1 MNVAC
6 PNCARLEA
14 RVQELER
21 VEHDSAEVRRERAD
35 LEVRIQELERLLA
48 ALQQKLYGSSTERRP
63 RVPDAKRQAR
73 SEDDASERRER
84 AQQKREENAARRKE
98 LPTEHH
104 TRDVAPGQLVCPH
117 CQEGTFRP
125 LGEGEDTVT
134 FDVVPP
140 VLVRQV
146 HTRRKYACSC
156 GQHIITADGPPRVIE
171 RSPYGPGLI
180 AQAVVS
186 KCADATPL
194 HRLATSFKRQGMP
207 IARSTLTDLFHGA
220 AEVVAPLAQR
230 LTETVAAQPLV
241 QADETPIK
249 IQPPKNSQEKVR
261 KGYMWTFL
269 AETDA
274 DATLVS
280 YRFSASRSGETP
292 SAVLGSSN
300 GTLVVDAYTGYNR
313 VCVPEARTRAGCWAH
328 ARRKFFELLPAEL
341 EAQEFIDLIGKVYRV
356 EHEAKER
363 RIVGTT
369 EHHALR
375 QVRSKPLIEEIG
387 TWLKA
392 KSAAH
397 SPRSA
402 FGKAVAYAQ
411 NQWETLE
418 RFLEDPAIPVDNNR
432 AESAL
437 RVVALGRK
445 NFLFVGHEKAGKN
458 LAGLLSLVAT
468 CVVNDVNP
476 EHYLADVLLRVQAH
490 PATRIDELLPHNW
503 KRLFAEETAKRLRAR
518 RATLD
523 TG

>member
-1 MNVAC
+1 MSVAC

-48 ALQQKLYGSSTERRP
+48 ALLQKLYGASSEKRP

-84 AQQKREENAARRKE
+84 AQKKRQENTARRKE

-104 TRDVAPGQLVCPH
+104 THDVAPGQLVCPH
-117 CQEGTFRP
+117 CHEGTFRP
-125 LGEGEDTVT
+125 LGEGEETVT

-171 RSPYGPGLI
+171 RSPYGPNLI

-186 KCADATPL
+186 KCADAMPL
-194 HRLATSFKRQGMP
+194 HRLATSFKRQGLP

-220 AEVVAPLAQR
+220 AEVVAPIAERLA
-230 LTETVAAQPLV
+230 ETVAAQPLV
-241 QADETPIK
+241 QADETPLK
-249 IQPPKNSQEKVR
+249 IQPAKNSQDKVR

-269 AETDA
+269 ADVDEDA
-274 DATLVS
+274 AAVS

-292 SAVLGSSN
+292 SEVLGSSN

-313 VCVPEARTRAGCWAH
+313 VCTCPKHELARDVGPMPAGSSSSFCRPNWRPRSSSTSSARSIALNTRRRNGASWAP
-328 ARRKFFELLPAEL
+328 RN
-341 EAQEFIDLIGKVYRV
+341 I
-356 EHEAKER
+356 
-363 RIVGTT
+363 T
-369 EHHALR
+369 ALR

-387 TWLKA
+387 TVAQGQECGPFAPKCLRQSGGLCA
-392 KSAAH
+392 EPVGNSRAV
-397 SPRSA
+397 SRRPR
-402 FGKAVAYAQ
+402 
-411 NQWETLE
+411 
-418 RFLEDPAIPVDNNR
+418 
-432 AESAL
+432 
-437 RVVALGRK
+437 
-445 NFLFVGHEKAGKN
+445 
-458 LAGLLSLVAT
+458 
-468 CVVNDVNP
+468 
-476 EHYLADVLLRVQAH
+476 H
-490 PATRIDELLPHNW
+490 PR
-503 KRLFAEETAKRLRAR
+503 
-518 RATLD
+518 
-523 TG
+523 